1 MRHQEIVEIV
11 RRDRR
16 FPYEAYEFVFEA
28 LSHTQKMVGRVP
40 LGGETP
46 TEEHHVSGKEILEGA
61 VDLARDEYGFLART
75 VFNQWGIRRTD
86 DLGEIVFN
94 LIESGLLSKTD
105 ADSRADFHE
114 VFDLDR
120 ALSEGFAISLA
131 DGTPAR
137 RGGGR

>member
-11 RRDRR
+11 RRDHR

-40 LGGETP
+40 LGGEP
-46 TEEHHVSGKEILEGA
+46 PSNEHHVSGKEILEGA
-61 VDLARDEYGFLART
+61 VDLARDEFGFLART
-75 VFNQWGIRRTD
+75 VFHQWGIRRTD

-94 LIESGLLSKTD
+94 LIESGLLSKTET
-105 ADSRADFHE
+105 DSRADFHE

-120 ALSEGFAISLA
+120 ALTEGFAISLA
-131 DGTPAR
+131 DTAAAR
-137 RGGGR
+137 RGASR

>member
-1 MRHQEIVEIV
+1 MRHPEIVEIV

-16 FPYEAYEFVFEA
+16 YAYEAYEFVFEA
-28 LSHTQKMVGRVP
+28 LSHTQRMVGRVP
-40 LGGETP
+40 LGGEAP

-61 VDLARDEYGFLART
+61 VDLAREEYGFLART
-75 VFNQWGIRRTD
+75 VFQQWGIRRTD
-86 DLGEIVFN
+86 DVGEIVFN

-105 ADSRADFHE
+105 TDSRADFHD

-120 ALSEGFAISLA
+120 ALSEGFTISLA
-131 DGTPAR
+131 EGAPAR